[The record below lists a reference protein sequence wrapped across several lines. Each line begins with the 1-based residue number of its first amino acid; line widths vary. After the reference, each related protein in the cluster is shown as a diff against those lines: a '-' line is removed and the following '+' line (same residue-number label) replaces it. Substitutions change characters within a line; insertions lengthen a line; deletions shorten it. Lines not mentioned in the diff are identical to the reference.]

1 MKRVKQHIDFS
12 ILSGPQLQDLSDKW
26 EREAMGVEKDIDY
39 LSAFKVHRPDQQERL
54 NKLWQVANNL
64 WRRLNILE
72 SWRRRNATLSPLRQG
87 THPHAK

>member
-1 MKRVKQHIDFS
+1 MKRAKQHIDFS
-12 ILSGPQLQDLSDKW
+12 MLTAPQLQDLSDKW

-39 LSAFKVHRPDQQERL
+39 LSAFKSLRPEQTERL

-72 SWRRRNATLSPLRQG
+72 TWKLRNATLSPLKQG
-87 THPHAK
+87 SLHAK